1 MVFSTKIYKLL
12 QKVDSSLRDVLIGIL
27 EELEEQRKQWE
38 ESVTKSEF
46 REFVKAT
53 EENFRKVWQVL
64 HELSQAQRRTEER
77 LEQLAQRVDQLAE
90 AQRRTEERLEQLAQ
104 RVDQLAEAQRRTEER
119 LEQLAEAQRR
129 TEERLEQLAQRVDQ
143 LAEAQRRT
151 EERLGW
157 LIEEHRKTREML
169 GGLSH
174 TVGYVLE
181 DRAYV
186 GLKQILPSRYGIEL
200 KEPLRRD
207 YVKVNGDYEEV
218 NIIGRGEAKGKQ
230 VWIIGEGKTQL
241 KKKDIDNFLNKVER
255 LSSALEGD
263 KFYVIVCY
271 QASPQ
276 VRKYAQER
284 GIQIIFSW
292 ELPL

>member
-12 QKVDSSLRDVLIGIL
+12 QKVDPSLRDVLIAIL

-38 ESVTKSEF
+38 ESITKSEF

-53 EENFRKVWQVL
+53 EENFKKVWQVI

-77 LEQLAQRVDQLAE
+77 INELAE
-90 AQRRTEERLEQLAQ
+90 AQKRTEERLNE
-104 RVDQLAEAQRRTEER
+104 
-119 LEQLAEAQRR
+119 
-129 TEERLEQLAQRVDQ
+129 

-207 YVKVNGDYEEV
+207 YVKVDGEYEEV
-218 NIIGRGEAKGKQ
+218 NIIGRGEAKGRQ
-230 VWIIGEGKTQL
+230 VWIIGEGKSQL
-241 KKKDIDNFLNKVER
+241 KKKDIDKDIDDFLSKAER
-255 LSSALEGD
+255 LSGALEGD

-276 VRKYAQER
+276 VRKYAEER
-284 GIQIIFSW
+284 GIQRIFSW